1 MEWFDAGVNC
11 FDPRLPLDET
21 IQSAKDANVNR
32 MCVIATS
39 PEEWQ
44 PSLDSV
50 KRYSEQLCCT
60 IGIHP
65 HYADKAPSDFAT
77 QISNLAKSER
87 IAAIG
92 ECGLDY
98 NRMFSS
104 RENQLSVFEQQLE
117 LARDLGLPVYLHER
131 DAFDDQISLLTR
143 YISQLRGGLAHC
155 FTSHKAHLK
164 AYLDLGLFIGITGWV
179 CDPKRGEDLR
189 EALQYLPLDRIVL
202 ETDSPYLFP
211 KGLKPR
217 QRNNQ
222 PAFLP
227 FIAERVAALKGVSV
241 EQLNQ
246 ASIIN
251 TNMLL
256 WRDYEY

>member
-1 MEWFDAGVNC
+1 MQWFDAGVNC
-11 FDPRLPLDET
+11 FDPRLPLEET
-21 IQSAKDANVNR
+21 VKAAVDARVTR

-44 PSLDSV
+44 PTLESV
-50 KRYSEQLCCT
+50 KHYPEHLCCT

-65 HYADKAPSDFAT
+65 HYADSAPSNFT
-77 QISNLAKSER
+77 QQIRQNIQSAR
-87 IAAIG
+87 VAAIG

-117 LARDLGLPVYLHER
+117 LASDLALPVYLHER
-131 DAFDDQISLLTR
+131 DAFEDQISLLTR
-143 YISQLRGGLAHC
+143 YNARLSGGLAHC
-155 FTSHKAHLK
+155 FTSHTAHLK
-164 AYLDLGLFIGITGWV
+164 AYLDLGLYIGITGWI
-179 CDPKRGEDLR
+179 CDPKRGDELR
-189 EALQYLPLDRIVL
+189 QALQYLPLERIVL
-202 ETDSPYLFP
+202 ETDAPYLFP
-211 KGLKPR
+211 KGMKPR

-227 FIAERVAALKGVSV
+227 YIAERVAELKGVSV

-251 TNMLL
+251 TNKLL
-256 WRDYEY
+256 WRDYDY